1 MYNSMEITASTNIV
15 GANNVTGAN
24 SIVIGN
30 LTTGLSAEFVREL
43 LAAKDRQ
50 INELL
55 NIIERLTIEA
65 KNTQEQTNQQIKG

>member
-1 MYNSMEITASTNIV
+1 MHNSMKITASTNVV

-65 KNTQEQTNQQIKG
+65 KNTHEQTN